1 MAGPS
6 MQRKSA
12 MHNQGSGTP
21 ALLPVLSRGKHRNPR
36 KGACFMELASYL
48 AGERWSDHP
57 ACTHPL
63 LAALG
68 RHVNDLI
75 SDTARPRLAPL
86 IPSVI
91 GLTSDDPH
99 VDVEIALHCATTAL
113 PIAPAES
120 QRVMAVSVLTCNRV
134 LAELDGLPPDHL
146 DGRSRVALAAVPH
159 AARWAREFT
168 RGLPI
173 SVERFQRRAAPRTV
187 QSAVEGIAR
196 AVVPEPD
203 AMLHDLLSGA
213 IELTSALIRP
223 ESGTEREPVSAAE
236 PVLISP
242 IRWADLTPRA

>member
-1 MAGPS
+1 
-6 MQRKSA
+6 
-12 MHNQGSGTP
+12 MHNHGSGTP

-63 LAALG
+63 LAALA

-75 SDTARPRLAPL
+75 SDGARPRLAPL

-99 VDVEIALHCATTAL
+99 VDVRIALRCATTAL
-113 PIAPAES
+113 PVAPAES

-134 LAELDGLPPDHL
+134 LAALDGQPRDTL
-146 DGRSRVALAAVPH
+146 DQRSRVALAAVPL
-159 AARWAREFT
+159 AERWARDFT

-196 AVVPEPD
+196 ACVPDPD
-203 AMLHDLLSGA
+203 AMLHDLLCA
-213 IELTSALIRP
+213 TIDEVAALIRP
-223 ESGTEREPVSAAE
+223 DTPAGAADVPSNSVE
-236 PVLISP
+236 PVLVGP
-242 IRWADLTPRA
+242 IQWAELGKDSGFA